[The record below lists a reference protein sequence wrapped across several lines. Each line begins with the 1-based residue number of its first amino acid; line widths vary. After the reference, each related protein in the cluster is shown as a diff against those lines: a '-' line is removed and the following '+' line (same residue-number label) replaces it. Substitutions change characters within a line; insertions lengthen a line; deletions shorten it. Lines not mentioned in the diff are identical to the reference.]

1 VAAVIAVLM
10 LTALVGMAALV
21 VDLGWLYV
29 VRGEL
34 QNAADAGALAGA
46 VDLVLSGEADAR
58 TMAVAYATQSTQYH
72 LTQPIPGSG
81 MVAVEFPPANP
92 TEPKIL
98 VRVGPTAVP
107 TIFARIWGVSTVDV
121 SAVAVAQVKR
131 RIIGS
136 GPGNLLPFG
145 VNENLV
151 DADGDGDYDLNIYVD
166 IDIYPHDESSGNFG
180 LLDLDGGSNSNNDT
194 IDWIEH
200 GYDDDFVIP
209 SPPGF
214 INVEGDPGISGNSLS
229 DAISSRIGEEV
240 VLPVFDQVTGEGANT
255 TFRVVSL
262 VGVVI
267 TRFQLIGAN
276 SQRNIM
282 IRIVE
287 FSSSGFIVGEGEGPG
302 TPNNNSLSTP
312 VLIQ

>member
-1 VAAVIAVLM
+1 
-10 LTALVGMAALV
+10 MAALV

-29 VRGEL
+29 VRSEL
-34 QNAADAGALAGA
+34 QNAADAGALAG
-46 VDLVLSGEADAR
+46 VVELVLSGETDAR

-72 LTQPIPGSG
+72 LTQPIPSSG
-81 MVAVEFPPANP
+81 MVAVSFPAANQVR
-92 TEPKIL
+92 

-107 TIFARIWGVSTVDV
+107 TIFARIWGVSTTDV
-121 SAVAVAQVKR
+121 AAVAVARVER

-145 VNENLV
+145 VHRNIV
-151 DADGDGDYDLNIYVD
+151 DADGDGDYDLGFI

-180 LLDLDGGSNSNNDT
+180 LLDLDGRRNSNDDT
-194 IDWIEH
+194 ENWIEH
-200 GYDDDFVIP
+200 GYDDFFVIP

-214 INVEGDPGISGNSLS
+214 VNVEGDTGISGNSLS
-229 DAISSRIGEEV
+229 GALNLRIGNRV
-240 VLPVFDQVTGEGANT
+240 LLPVFTQVTEVGANT
-255 TFRVVSL
+255 IFRVVDL

-267 TRFQLIGAN
+267 MRFRIIGAN

-282 IRIVE
+282 IRITG
-287 FSSSGFIVGEGEGPG
+287 FSSSNLVVGQGPG
-302 TPNNNSLSTP
+302 TSNNNSLSTP